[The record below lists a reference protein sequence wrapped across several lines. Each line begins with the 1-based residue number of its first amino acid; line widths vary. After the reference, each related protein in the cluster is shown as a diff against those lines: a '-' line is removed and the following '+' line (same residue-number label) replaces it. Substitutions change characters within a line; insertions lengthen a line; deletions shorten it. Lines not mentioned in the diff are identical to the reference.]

1 MPDVQ
6 ERLASIKKQYEK
18 IKNELTI
25 KKHDLDKMINDLSEM
40 KIKDLKAAEKKIIEI
55 EKDLKAAEI
64 KMNRLLEKAEKLLAS
79 YQEE

>member
-25 KKHDLDKMINDLSEM
+25 KKHDLDKIIKDLSEM

>member
-55 EKDLKAAEI
+55 EKELKATEI

>member
-55 EKDLKAAEI
+55 EKELKATEI
-64 KMNRLLEKAEKLLAS
+64 KMNRFLEKAEKLLAS